1 MTETALDVVDK
12 NKLRVQK
19 PIFDKEGDS
28 KLPSSQPAPNAREEA
43 SGRRQTHQK
52 FMVAV
57 YYDRCAHFFETIA
70 K

>member
-28 KLPSSQPAPNAREEA
+28 KIAFQPTGAERARGGLRPPSDS
-43 SGRRQTHQK
+43 SKVHGRR
-52 FMVAV
+52 VL
-57 YYDRCAHFFETIA
+57 
-70 K
+70 